1 MRQVQPPSRLKTAA
15 SYAVLTVSAAAMVV
29 GITFAAWTSESL
41 DLDEALMPVFESNFH
56 VAPPLSFIAEV
67 SVDEL
72 RNTAQTIEAK
82 NDLAGAIVAWRGLQ
96 AHDPAD
102 LKASAALTRLMA
114 LLGEGGR

>member
-15 SYAVLTVSAAAMVV
+15 SYAVLTASAAAMVV

-41 DLDEALMPVFESNFH
+41 DLDETLMPVFESNFQ
-56 VAPPLSFIAEV
+56 VAPPLSL
-67 SVDEL
+67 DEL

-82 NDLAGAIVAWRGLQ
+82 KDLAGAIVAWRGLQ